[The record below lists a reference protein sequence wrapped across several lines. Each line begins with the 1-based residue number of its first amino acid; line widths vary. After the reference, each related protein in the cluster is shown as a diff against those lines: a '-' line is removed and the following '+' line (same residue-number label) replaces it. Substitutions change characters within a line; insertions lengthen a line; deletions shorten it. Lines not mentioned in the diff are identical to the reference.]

1 MYPLSFGFRLVE
13 LYQAY
18 GDLPRRDLRCK
29 IPTEPSWTDRELFM
43 HMCDEDLWLD
53 AKLPD
58 VLLYVARNKH
68 LNIPPSWESCMVD
81 YINHVK
87 REVTRLNYIIIYI
100 YISRLE
106 QLISPSI
113 LGGVQSDAF
122 LLLPQ
127 KRSPSKVESSS
138 HHFKCLYVLWVHLR

>member
-18 GDLPRRDLRCK
+18 GDMPRRDLWCK

-43 HMCDEDLWLD
+43 QMCDEDLWLD

-58 VLLYVARNKH
+58 VLFYVYSNKH
-68 LNIPPSWESCMVD
+68 LVIPSSWESCMVD

-87 REVTRLNYIIIYI
+87 KEVTRLIYI
-100 YISRLE
+100 GVLE
-106 QLISPSI
+106 QLMTWLPFW
-113 LGGVQSDAF
+113 GVSMPWFPLAAPKTEPLKSDGHGIQ
-122 LLLPQ
+122 LMPT
-127 KRSPSKVESSS
+127 S
-138 HHFKCLYVLWVHLR
+138 